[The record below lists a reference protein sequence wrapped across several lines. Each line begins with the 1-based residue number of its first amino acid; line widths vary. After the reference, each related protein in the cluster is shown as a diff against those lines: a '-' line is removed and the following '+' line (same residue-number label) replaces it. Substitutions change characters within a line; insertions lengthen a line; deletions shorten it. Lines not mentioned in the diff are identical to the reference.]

1 MADPFSDD
9 FSDDFGD
16 GEEESSMPNYSFS
29 RLERCYLQQ
38 QPTFGVI
45 PNSTGTAS
53 VGNSNACRFMKM
65 TLQNEVALLE
75 RPDKTGTRSMEG
87 MIGGRK
93 MGKWSL
99 ELSVN
104 GNGTPGTAPDCDP
117 VLAAVFGQTAAVG
130 SGTQTVTSSTD
141 ATPIVLTC
149 SGAHGITSGTLE
161 IVSLSGHTTNTNA
174 NGVWL
179 AYAGSTSALTLIGS
193 AGNGSGA
200 GASGTVSR
208 VKLSYTFLDTIAH
221 FTLWSF
227 RTASTLDQRVGHT
240 CVVTECTF
248 NLNQDVATWS
258 ASGDCLWVLR
268 SKDFSSSDVYQK
280 ASLGAFPTEPAT
292 PVTNGTIIPGFTGR
306 FVAGQSVG
314 TTSNAAYAGAATAM
328 TTIRNATIR
337 VQTNNLLVR
346 DTFGS
351 YYATLTEGDV
361 RNITLSFNIYD
372 DDSTGVNAL
381 KTYGDAKT
389 PIDVVLN
396 LGTTIGNIWVFWM
409 KNIYLA
415 AHVLGDGQL
424 RFDAS
429 YADSRA
435 TTTSLSVRDE
445 FSLTIA

>member
-1 MADPFSDD
+1 
-9 FSDDFGD
+9 
-16 GEEESSMPNYSFS
+16 MPNFSFS

-38 QPTFGVI
+38 QPTFGTL
-45 PNSTGTAS
+45 PNTSGTAS

-87 MIGGRK
+87 MVGGRK

-99 ELSVN
+99 EMSLHA
-104 GNGTPGTAPDCDP
+104 NGTPGTAPDCDP
-117 VLAAVFGQTAAVG
+117 VLYAIFGQTAVVG
-130 SGTQTVTSSTD
+130 VGTQTITSSTD
-141 ATPIVLTC
+141 ATPIVLTA
-149 SGAHGITSGTLE
+149 SGAHGVTSGAIEVVT
-161 IVSLSGHTTNTNA
+161 ISGHLVNTNA

-179 AYAGSTSALTLIGS
+179 AYAGSTTLLTLIGS

-200 GASGTVSR
+200 GNGGTISL
-208 VKLSYTFLDTIAH
+208 VKRTYSFIDDIAH
-221 FTLWSF
+221 FSLWSF

-240 CVVTECTF
+240 CVVSECTF
-248 NLNQDVATWS
+248 NLNQDVATWQS
-258 ASGDCLWVLR
+258 NGDCLWVLR
-268 SKDFSSSDVYQK
+268 SKDFSSSDIYQK
-280 ASLGAFPTEPAT
+280 AGLSVFPSEPVAPT
-292 PVTNGTIIPGFTGR
+292 TNGTIIPGFTGR
-306 FVAGQSVG
+306 FVGGQSVG
-314 TTSNAAYAGAATAM
+314 STSASAFAGAAT
-328 TTIRNATIR
+328 TFSTIRNATIR

-361 RNITLSFNIYD
+361 RNVTLSFNIYD
-372 DDSTGVNAL
+372 DDSVSVNAL

-389 PIDVVLN
+389 PVDFAIN
-396 LGTTIGNIWVFWM
+396 IGTTVGNIWVFYM

-435 TTTSLSVRDE
+435 TASSLSVKDE
-445 FSLTIA
+445 FSIIIA